1 MVIYTTHSNGR
12 YICQNH
18 DVANLFYYFTSRL
31 PEVPSLS
38 EVPYITTDLTDD
50 LYKEIQSL
58 VSNDGRIFE
67 RAPVQITEVEERPG
81 ALLVKWEEV
90 SIVILHQRRMD
101 IK

>member
-1 MVIYTTHSNGR
+1 MSTSLKSIIVY
-12 YICQNH
+12 
-18 DVANLFYYFTSRL
+18 YYFTFRL

-90 SIVILHQRRMD
+90 SKVVIIH
-101 IK
+101 